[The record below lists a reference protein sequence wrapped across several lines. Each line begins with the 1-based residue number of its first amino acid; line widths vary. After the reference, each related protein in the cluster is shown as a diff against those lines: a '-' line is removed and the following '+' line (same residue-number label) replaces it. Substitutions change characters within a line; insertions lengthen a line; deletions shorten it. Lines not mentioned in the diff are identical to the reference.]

1 MICRKIVYIQCDEV
15 NVFNLNHIKSIEA
28 TRAAKVSK
36 NKIRS
41 LQQAPGL
48 QKFATINEWIS
59 TKIEVRKTFNLYHSC
74 TFCMQKLSNKPTTK
88 MYSFLLF
95 SFNIKCTPD
104 CTMKRRTEHRID
116 RYTYNKIYC
125 SLFFHLVKYTQ
136 NCYMKA
142 HMHTHTCTHI
152 HTHIL
157 FV

>member
-1 MICRKIVYIQCDEV
+1 MNGFQLKLKLEKLSIYIIHV
-15 NVFNLNHIKSIEA
+15 H
-28 TRAAKVSK
+28 
-36 NKIRS
+36 
-41 LQQAPGL
+41 
-48 QKFATINEWIS
+48 
-59 TKIEVRKTFNLYHSC
+59 
-74 TFCMQKLSNKPTTK
+74 FCMQKLSNIPKTK

-142 HMHTHTCTHI
+142 HMHIHI
-152 HTHIL
+152 HTFCLSNNNKMHVRNIMRTNQDGSWL
-157 FV
+157 